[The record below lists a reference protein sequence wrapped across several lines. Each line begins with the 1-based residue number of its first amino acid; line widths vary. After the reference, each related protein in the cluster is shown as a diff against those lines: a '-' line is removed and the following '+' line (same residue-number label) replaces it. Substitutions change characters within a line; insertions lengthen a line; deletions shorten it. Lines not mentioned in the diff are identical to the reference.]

1 MSKKDKKIKY
11 INKKADK
18 NLIKQIKKLNLINK
32 GNIIEYPNESIKYL
46 GKIAKKITKY
56 NGALLIFDYGYTENK
71 NENTLQSIK
80 KHRYHNIFELTGNA
94 DITHHINYKLF
105 LNVLKK
111 NKLEIQKIVTQSEFL
126 QKLGIIER
134 ANILAKKISFKA
146 KANMFY
152 RLKRLLHFKEMGTL
166 FKVLLAQKKGSKFS
180 LGFE

>member
-1 MSKKDKKIKY
+1 MNLIFIKSDIKQIYKLKNTFYERHVTLSKKDKKIKY

-111 NKLEIQKIVTQSEFL
+111 NKLEIRKDFM
-126 QKLGIIER
+126 K
-134 ANILAKKISFKA
+134 
-146 KANMFY
+146 
-152 RLKRLLHFKEMGTL
+152 
-166 FKVLLAQKKGSKFS
+166 
-180 LGFE
+180 